1 MIHAKLI
8 IDDNRQLMA
17 ERKVIPA
24 TVESIEEYNN
34 LWAIPTYGNNPWI
47 DGISYNG
54 KLVND
59 GTSVWSSL
67 DGGAAVEVNI
77 SFQNSE
83 GANIDWSDTSS
94 SNVQYP
100 IVAWNDNLIDA
111 YMGAFESWENVANI
125 KFNALDDSAQADI
138 QYYKF
143 AYPESIN
150 KNGRPLL
157 GFHEGILTPIDGVPQ
172 MSAINANV
180 YGLDTSTR
188 KGSGFLQTAI
198 HEIGHGIG
206 LKHPHDKGLGT
217 PATIFPGLVPF
228 FSAGGD
234 SFGTAGYGYLSLNQS
249 VYTVMSYNRGLQ
261 QDPNMVALLPNN
273 SRDIQLTGGQNATPM
288 ALDVMAV
295 QIKYG
300 YNQNYSND
308 DNVYRLQ
315 VESTD
320 FSTYWE
326 CIWDT
331 GGTDMIT
338 ASDAS
343 HDVVINLKPA
353 RLNAYRFQEKEL
365 AEAYAW
371 SDKKYQDILTDVV
384 DFLCPE
390 GGLLGSAYLFAATAE
405 EAIKWGL
412 KNDSFK
418 SLANNQIISFE
429 EWFEQEGIGPKEAAE
444 MLAGLRNQKALNEP
458 DYAAEV
464 ALHQRDQNN
473 QLLESSQHAG
483 GYVSKQLGIQG
494 GYTIAAGTSIENAEG
509 GDYNDLIT
517 GNQLDNVLHGR
528 KGDDTIDGYIGND
541 TIYGGKGEDIIDG
554 GLGDDILHGGRD
566 KDIFRLSLGN
576 DTINDFDLG
585 DGDVIEITA
594 ADELSFAQ
602 KGDDLLLFN
611 DSGLNTLITD
621 TSKWNFMHVNPISY
635 Q

>member
-1 MIHAKLI
+1 MS
-8 IDDNRQLMA
+8 

-24 TVESIEEYNN
+24 TLEQYDS
-34 LWAIPTYGNNPWI
+34 LWAIPTYGSNPWI

-54 KLVND
+54 KLVNN
-59 GTSVWSSL
+59 GTSVWDSL
-67 DGGAAVEVNI
+67 DGGAAVEANI
-77 SFQNSE
+77 SFENSKA
-83 GANIDWSDTSS
+83 ANIDWNDETNPLFNDF
-94 SNVQYP
+94 SNP
-100 IVAWNDNLIDA
+100 TVAWSDNLIDA
-111 YMGAFESWENVANI
+111 YMAAFRTWENVANI
-125 KFNALDDSAQADI
+125 KFKKVDDSAEADI
-138 QYYKF
+138 QYYIF
-143 AYPESIN
+143 GYPKSEEEDT
-150 KNGRPLL
+150 L
-157 GFHEGILTPIDGVPQ
+157 GFHQGILDPVDGAPQ
-172 MSAINANV
+172 MSGINANY
-180 YGLDTSTR
+180 YGSDTSTR
-188 KGSGFLQTAI
+188 KGSSFLETAV

-206 LKHPHDKGLGT
+206 LKHPHDRGLGD
-217 PATIFPGLVPF
+217 PSPIFPGLVPL
-228 FSAGGD
+228 D
-234 SFGTAGYGYLSLNQS
+234 SFGTAGYGYSSLNQA

-261 QDPNMVALLPNN
+261 QDPETGNLLPRNLAGN
-273 SRDIQLTGGQNATPM
+273 LQPRKSLLTGGESSTPM
-288 ALDVMAV
+288 ALDVMAA

-300 YNQNYSND
+300 YNANHSNK
-308 DNVYRLQ
+308 DNTYVLPT
-315 VESTD
+315 ESSD
-320 FSTYWE
+320 LSTYWE

-331 GGTDMIT
+331 HGTDLIT

-353 RLNAYRFQEKEL
+353 RLNSYRFQEEER
-365 AEAYAW
+365 AEAYRW
-371 SDKKYQDILTDVV
+371 SNNKYQDILTDVV

-405 EAIKWGL
+405 EAIEWGQ
-412 KNDSFK
+412 KNDVFK
-418 SLANNQIISFE
+418 SLANNESISFE
-429 EWFEQEGIGPKEAAE
+429 DWYQQVGIGPSNV
-444 MLAGLRNQKALNEP
+444 LKALSEIR
-458 DYAAEV
+458 DYQAQDDPEYASEV
-464 ALHQRDQNN
+464 AFHQREQNN
-473 QLLESSQHAG
+473 QLLESSQYAG
-483 GYVSKQLGIQG
+483 GYVSKQLGMQG

-509 GDYNDLIT
+509 GDFNDLIT